1 MAVGTGLR
9 DITETVLEASDAE
22 ATEVIVTERDAA
34 LTRFANN
41 EIHQNVTETN
51 ITVRVRVVLG
61 RRTGVASTNQT
72 DPESLRGAVEI
83 AKETARN
90 QPEQDM
96 VTPMP
101 TSGSFQPSPL
111 DEATINCTPQQRA
124 ELVVG
129 ICGPAQTKQLRAFG
143 ALSTGRISHAI
154 ANSNG
159 LLLETSRAVAD
170 LKVVAMTDGGAG
182 YADRVSSHLS
192 EIDAAATGA
201 EAMEKAQRTRGAE
214 PIEPGEYP
222 VVLEEYAVGE
232 LLEYLA
238 YMGFSGLSVEEGR
251 SFMRPGEKITG
262 DNITIWDD
270 GHDPSGLPM
279 QFDFEGVVKKRVDLI
294 TRGVATG
301 LVHDL
306 ASAARAGM
314 ESTGHGLPAPNP
326 FGAWATN
333 LFMAGG
339 DAATRE
345 DLASGIDRGVWVT
358 RLWYVNPVHPK
369 NSQLTGMTR
378 EGTFLIEN
386 GRVTRPIKDM
396 RFTQSIM
403 EAFQGATA
411 LTRDTKLQGGSDY
424 DFVSAARVPAV
435 QLKSFNFTSVT
446 R

>member
-1 MAVGTGLR
+1 
-9 DITETVLEASDAE
+9 
-22 ATEVIVTERDAA
+22 
-34 LTRFANN
+34 
-41 EIHQNVTETN
+41 
-51 ITVRVRVVLG
+51 
-61 RRTGVASTNQT
+61 
-72 DPESLRGAVEI
+72 
-83 AKETARN
+83 
-90 QPEQDM
+90 
-96 VTPMP
+96 
-101 TSGSFQPSPL
+101 
-111 DEATINCTPQQRA
+111 
-124 ELVVG
+124 
-129 ICGPAQTKQLRAFG
+129 
-143 ALSTGRISHAI
+143 
-154 ANSNG
+154 
-159 LLLETSRAVAD
+159 
-170 LKVVAMTDGGAG
+170 MTDGGAG

-192 EIDAAATGA
+192 EIDAATTGA
-201 EAMEKAQRTRGAE
+201 EAIEKAQRTRGAE

-279 QFDFEGVVKKRVDLI
+279 PFDFEGVVKKRVELI

-306 ASAARAGM
+306 ASAARAGT
-314 ESTGHGLPAPNP
+314 ESTGHGLAAPNP

-339 DAATRE
+339 DAAGKE

-403 EAFQGATA
+403 EAFLGATA
-411 LTRDTKLQGGSDY
+411 LTRDTKLQGGNDY